1 VATAHPISARP
12 RLIDRLSPSLGL
24 RRIAVVAAV
33 AALAALAAPMTTT
46 SAAPQLS
53 TGQVLARIAAL
64 NDRAEKITEA
74 YNSARDQLAVIRR
87 EQAVAGDDLKR
98 EQAVLSVMQKRIG
111 LQANLAYRNNDL
123 AAISTIIESSDPQ
136 AFLDSS
142 GLLDAV
148 SRSQAAQLVSV
159 AAAHRAV
166 DGATALLSAKAA
178 AVKQTMATI
187 TAQKA
192 HIESLLHQAQVLYS
206 SLRAADRARLASQRA
221 AEAAAAS
228 SMRWSYTG
236 PASGRAAVAVQ
247 FAYAQL
253 GKPYVY
259 GASGP
264 NSYDCSGLTMRAW
277 GAAGVSL
284 PHNAAAQQ
292 SVTRSVSYAD
302 LQPGDLVFFGSPAYH
317 VGIYIGGGRMI
328 AAPHT
333 GDVVKIQSV
342 SAHSNFSG
350 GGRP

>member
-1 VATAHPISARP
+1 MATAHPTVARA
-12 RLIDRLSPSLGL
+12 RLLDRLGPF
-24 RRIAVVAAV
+24 RRVAVVTAV
-33 AALAALAAPMTTT
+33 AALAAVAAPMTTT
-46 SAAPQLS
+46 SAAPQLT
-53 TGQVLARIAAL
+53 TGQVLARISAL
-64 NDRAEKITEA
+64 NDQAEKITEA
-74 YNSARDQLAVIRR
+74 YDAARDKLAVISR
-87 EQAVAGDDLKR
+87 EQAVASDDLKR
-98 EQAVLSVMQKRIG
+98 AQTILSAMQKRIG
-111 LQANLAYRNNDL
+111 QQANLAYRNSDL
-123 AAISTIIESSDPQ
+123 GALSTIIDSADPQ

-148 SRSQAAQLVSV
+148 SRNQAAQLVSV

-166 DGATALLSAKAA
+166 DGASVLLSAKAA
-178 AVKQTMATI
+178 AIKQTMATI

-192 HIESLLHQAQVLYS
+192 HIETLLHQAQVLYS

-264 NSYDCSGLTMRAW
+264 SSYDCSGLTMRAW

-292 SVTRSVSYAD
+292 SATRSVSYSD
-302 LQPGDLVFFGSPAYH
+302 LQPGDLVFFGSPAHH

-342 SAHSNFSG
+342 ASHGGFSG

>member
-1 VATAHPISARP
+1 VATAHPISARLRP
-12 RLIDRLSPSLGL
+12 FRRL
-24 RRIAVVAAV
+24 AVVGLV
-33 AALAALAAPMTTT
+33 TALAAAVAPMTTT

-53 TGQVLARIAAL
+53 LSQVLARIDAL
-64 NDRAEKITEA
+64 NNQAEKITEA
-74 YNSARDQLAVIRR
+74 YDAARDQLAVIRR
-87 EQAVAGDDLKR
+87 EQGVATDELTRDR
-98 EQAVLSVMQKRIG
+98 AVLSKVQQRVGM
-111 LQANLAYRNNDL
+111 QANFAYRNGDL
-123 AAISTIIESSDPQ
+123 SGIATMMTSVDPQ
-136 AFLDSS
+136 TFLASTA
-142 GLLDAV
+142 LLDEVA
-148 SRSQAAQLVSV
+148 RNQAAQLAAA
-159 AAAHRAV
+159 AAAHRSV
-166 DGATALLSAKAA
+166 DGATALLAAKAA
-178 AVKQTMATI
+178 QVTQTLASI
-187 TAQKA
+187 SADKA
-192 HIESLLHQAQVLYS
+192 HIQTLLHQAQSLYG
-206 SLRAADRARLASQRA
+206 SLRAADRARLARERA
-221 AEAAAAS
+221 AAAAS
-228 SMRWSYTG
+228 AVSMRWSYTG
-236 PASGRAAVAVQ
+236 PASGRAAAAVR

-292 SVTRSVSYAD
+292 ADTRPVSYGD

-342 SAHSNFSG
+342 SAHGGFSG

>member
-1 VATAHPISARP
+1 MATAHSFRRSA
-12 RLIDRLSPSLGL
+12 L
-24 RRIAVVAAV
+24 VTVV

-46 SAAPQLS
+46 SAAPQLT
-53 TGQVLARIAAL
+53 TGQVLARISAL
-64 NDRAEKITEA
+64 NDQAEKITEA
-74 YNSARDQLAVIRR
+74 YNSARDQLVVIRR
-87 EQAVAGDDLKR
+87 QQAVAADDLHR
-98 EQAVLSVMQKRIG
+98 EQKVLSAMQKRIG
-111 LQANLAYRNNDL
+111 MQANLAYRNGDL
-123 AAISTIIESSDPQ
+123 VAISTIIDSNDPQ

-148 SRSQAAQLVSV
+148 SRNQNAQLVSV

-166 DGATALLSAKAA
+166 DGATALLAAKAA
-178 AVKQTMATI
+178 AIKQTMATI

-192 HIESLLHQAQVLYS
+192 HIESLLHQAQVLYGT
-206 SLRAADRARLASQRA
+206 LRAADRARIAAQRA
-221 AEAAAAS
+221 AEASAAT

-236 PASGRAAVAVQ
+236 PASGRAAAAVQ

-264 NSYDCSGLTMRAW
+264 SSYDCSGLTMRAW

-292 SVTRSVSYAD
+292 SATRSVSYSD

>member
-1 VATAHPISARP
+1 VATTHPIVACPENTQRP
-12 RLIDRLSPSLGL
+12 RPFRQGRRLLVIGL
-24 RRIAVVAAV
+24 VTALAAV
-33 AALAALAAPMTTT
+33 AAPLTTT
-46 SAAPQLS
+46 SAAPELS
-53 TGQVLARIAAL
+53 TGQVLARIDAL
-64 NDRAEKITEA
+64 NTQAEKITEA
-74 YNSARDQLAVIRR
+74 YNSARDELAVIRR
-87 EQAVAGDDLKR
+87 QQAVAGDDLRR
-98 EQAVLSVMQKRIG
+98 ERAVLAAMQRRIG
-111 LQANLAYRNNDL
+111 LQANLAYRNGDL
-123 AAISTIIESSDPQ
+123 AGLSTIINSADPQ
-136 AFLDSS
+136 AFLDSTS
-142 GLLDAV
+142 LLDAV
-148 SRSQAAQLVSV
+148 SRNQAAQLVSV

-187 TAQKA
+187 TAEKA
-192 HIESLLHQAQVLYS
+192 HIETLLHQAQALYG
-206 SLRAADRARLASQRA
+206 SLRAADRARLASQRS

-228 SMRWSYTG
+228 SLRSSYTG
-236 PASGRAAVAVQ
+236 PASGRAAAAVQ

-292 SVTRSVSYAD
+292 SATRPVSYSD

-342 SAHSNFSG
+342 SAHSGFSG
-350 GGRP
+350 SGRP

>member
-1 VATAHPISARP
+1 LRP
-12 RLIDRLSPSLGL
+12 FRRLFVVGL
-24 RRIAVVAAV
+24 VTGLAAV
-33 AALAALAAPMTTT
+33 MAPMSAT

-53 TGQVLARIAAL
+53 LNQVLARVDAL
-64 NDRAEKITEA
+64 NAKAEKITEA
-74 YNSARDQLAVIRR
+74 YDAARDQLAVIRR
-87 EQAVAGDDLKR
+87 QQAVASDDLGR
-98 EQAVLSVMQKRIG
+98 QRAVLTVMQKKIG
-111 LQANLAYRNNDL
+111 LQANLAYRNGDI
-123 AAISTIIESSDPQ
+123 AGISSVITSADPQ
-136 AFLDSS
+136 SFLDSTA
-142 GLLDAV
+142 LLDAV
-148 SRSQAAQLVSV
+148 SRNQAAQLAAV

-166 DGATALLSAKAA
+166 DGATALLAAKAA
-178 AVKQTMATI
+178 AAKQTLAAI

-192 HIESLLHQAQVLYS
+192 QIEGLLHQAQALYD
-206 SLRAADRARLASQRA
+206 SLRAADRARLAAERS

-228 SMRWSYTG
+228 SMRYSYSG
-236 PASGRAAVAVQ
+236 PASGRAAIAVR

-264 NSYDCSGLTMRAW
+264 DSYDCSGLTMRAW

-292 SVTRSVSYAD
+292 SDTRYVSYAD
-302 LQPGDLVFFGSPAYH
+302 LQPGDLVFFGSPAGH

-342 SAHSNFSG
+342 AAHGGFSG